1 MAIYH
6 FEAQII
12 SRADGRSSVAA
23 SAYRAAE
30 KLIDRQTGLTHD
42 FTHKKDVVK
51 TETLLPEGAPERF
64 KDRETLWNAVEAVE
78 RRQDAQ
84 LAREINISLPRELSE
99 KDNWQLGRDFVEATF
114 VRQGM
119 IADIAY
125 HRGHESQEDQP
136 HLHVMLS
143 LRSVDAEGFGKKERN
158 WNDRA
163 LLCQWRERWAGFCN
177 LALARAGLDKRVD
190 HRTLEAQ
197 GLDLTPQKKRGPT
210 AAGTRLARF
219 EAHQAIQRANGEKL
233 LKAPTVALQA
243 LTQQQATFT
252 HQDIARVV
260 NRYTVDDTQFQ
271 AVYAK
276 VMSLPE
282 LISLGRDEQGKKRY
296 TTQSMLDVER
306 RMMHEVQ
313 ALAARTNHRV
323 ASRVLNQPSVA
334 LSDEQHQAFL
344 HVMTPQDL
352 TCVTGLAGTGKS
364 HLLRA
369 CRDAWEGSGFRVR
382 GATLSGIAAENL
394 EEASGIE
401 SSTVASL
408 LWHWE
413 RERDTLT
420 PQDILV
426 VDEAGMLGSRQMQ
439 TLTETARNQGAK
451 LVLVGDAEQLQAI
464 EAGSAFR
471 AIQAEVGGVMLE
483 DVKRQRHD
491 WQRAATQALGQQ
503 RTEAG
508 LQAYVMHDCVKD
520 FTHRRQAMAH
530 LVHDWH
536 ARSGESGY
544 DKTLMLA
551 YTREDVATLNKLAR
565 LERQNHGELGQGT
578 TIKTA
583 QGTLE
588 VARGERLY
596 FLKNDRDLNIKNGSL
611 GTVSQIRGRELQIR
625 LDNGREV
632 QVNTQTYAHLQ
643 HGYAA
648 TLYKAQ
654 GTTSEH
660 SFVLASRY
668 MDRHSTYVALSRHRE
683 GCALYYGRDEFQNEQ
698 QLRDSLSRARPK
710 DSTLD
715 YLDAPHHRGIEA
727 QTLTPERRLAAQ
739 ARLASRQY
747 ERLLAQERGQLEKQL
762 GLPTS
767 MAIEAGDSGIYQ
779 GSVTL
784 AKRSFGVLQQAER
797 VKLIPLEQVTSRV
810 KGERMTIEHTPS
822 GRQPLQAVQPSL
834 ERERGLSLGF

>member
-12 SRADGRSSVAA
+12 TRAAGRSSVAA

-30 KLIDRQTGLTHD
+30 KLMDRQTGLTHD

-51 TETLLPEGAPERF
+51 TEILLSEGAPEHF

-114 VRQGM
+114 VREGM
-119 IADIAY
+119 IADITY
-125 HRGHESQEDQP
+125 HRGHEGQADQP

-143 LRSVDAEGFGKKERN
+143 LRSVGAEGFGKKERR

-177 LALARAGLDKRVD
+177 LALARVGLDRRVD
-190 HRTLEAQ
+190 HRALAAQ
-197 GLDLTPQKKRGPT
+197 GLDLVPQKKRGAT
-210 AAGTRLARF
+210 AAAARLARF
-219 EAHQAIQRANGEKL
+219 REHQAIQRANGEKL
-233 LKAPTVALQA
+233 LKDPAMALTA

-260 NRYTVDDTQFQ
+260 NRYTVDDRQFQ
-271 AVYAK
+271 MVYAK
-276 VMSLPE
+276 VMALPE
-282 LISLGRDEQGKKRY
+282 LVSLGRDEQGKIRY
-296 TTQSMLDVER
+296 TTQNMLDVER
-306 RMMHEVQ
+306 RIMNEVQ
-313 ALAARTNHRV
+313 ALAARANHRV
-323 ASRVLNQPSVA
+323 ASLALNQPSVA
-334 LSDEQHQAFL
+334 LSEEQRQAFL
-344 HVMTPQDL
+344 HVMVPQDL
-352 TCVTGLAGTGKS
+352 TCVAGLAGTGKS

-369 CRDAWEGSGFRVR
+369 CRDVWQGAGFRVR

-394 EEASGIE
+394 AEASGIE

-439 TLTETARNQGAK
+439 TLTEVAQNQGAK

-471 AIQAEVGGVMLE
+471 AIQAEVGGVVLE

-503 RTEAG
+503 RTEEG
-508 LQAYVMHDCVKD
+508 LQAYAMQGCVKD
-520 FTHRRQAMAH
+520 FAHRRQAMAH
-530 LVHDWH
+530 LVYDWH
-536 ARSGESGY
+536 TRSGESGY

-565 LERQNHGELGQGT
+565 LERQNHGELGQGVS
-578 TIKTA
+578 IKTA

-588 VARGERLY
+588 VACGERLY

-611 GTVSQIRGRELQIR
+611 GTVLQARGQTLQIR

-654 GTTSEH
+654 GVTAGH
-660 SFVLASRY
+660 SFVLASKH

-683 GCALYYGRDEFQNEQ
+683 GCTLYYGRDEFQNEQ
-698 QLRDSLSRARPK
+698 QLRDTLNRARPK
-710 DSTLD
+710 DTTLD
-715 YLDAPHHRGIEA
+715 YLEVPHHRSIEA
-727 QTLTPERRLAAQ
+727 QTLTPERREAAQ
-739 ARLASRQY
+739 ARLAERQY
-747 ERLLAQERGQLEKQL
+747 ERLLAQERSQLEKQL

-767 MAIEAGDSGIYQ
+767 MAIEGG
-779 GSVTL
+779 
-784 AKRSFGVLQQAER
+784 
-797 VKLIPLEQVTSRV
+797 
-810 KGERMTIEHTPS
+810 
-822 GRQPLQAVQPSL
+822 
-834 ERERGLSLGF
+834 